1 MSSTPDL
8 IRARQ
13 RRRAQRQKTIQ
24 TRLLRF
30 GWGFAT
36 VIAVTL
42 ALGLIALTVT
52 YTALARDL
60 PSLQTIP
67 TLLTPPD
74 GLLLQPTRFY
84 DRTGQTL
91 LYTLQNPA
99 AKQAKYL
106 PLSDLPES
114 IKTATRATQL
124 TIDHSQLT
132 IAQSLVSSLLLFS
145 EPSSPRRDFRLTLL
159 AAQLERTYGDDQ
171 ILEWVL
177 NSTSYGHLANGIDA
191 AAWVYFD
198 HSATDLTLPEAA
210 LLAAVAQAPDLN
222 PFDTPALALERRQT
236 LLQTM
241 LEQGMIPEDEAQ
253 IALAAPLGTRPAPTE
268 DATRDTAFLELVFQ
282 ELSALPGNVNIPRAR
297 LEQGG
302 LNVITTLDADLQ
314 TQTACALA
322 AQLARLNLF
331 VVGASAP
338 ENGAEAPTTNPD
350 CEAARL
356 LPTVALDTP
365 LNLTDLA
372 TQAALLDPHTAQILA
387 LTGLATEGN
396 EQNYP
401 AQLTPHAPGTLL
413 TPYIYLTA
421 FTRGFSPASLVWD
434 IPANLPPTFAT
445 NPNPDEQY
453 HGPQRMRLALANDY
467 LVPTLNLLRE
477 LGPENVWKTAAQLGL
492 PSLTIPA
499 GEAALHLPLE
509 GGNFTLLEAAQ
520 AYGVFSNQGILFGYA
535 ETDDP
540 AAPLLP
546 TTLLRVEDTT
556 GKIWYETPSPDA
568 RPVISAQLAYL
579 LTNILSDET
588 ARWPSLG
595 HPNALEIG
603 RPAGVKLGT
612 ANGGTD
618 TWAIGFTPQLVTA
631 VWTGLDKPPTSSTPN
646 PVPEGIAAAI
656 WHSLLQYAT
665 RDLPPE
671 SWLTPPGISTLTV
684 CDPSGQLPTP
694 ECPITVQE
702 IFTPGSEPTQ
712 LDTLYRRVQ
721 INRETGLLATVF
733 TPPGLIE
740 ERVYLIPP
748 PEAADWAREAGLP
761 TPPEIYDL
769 VSAPATPNP
778 DAQFTTPEMFAS
790 VSGKVPLLGSATGAD
805 FQSYQVQVGQ
815 GLNPQQWT
823 VIGEASTAEVA
834 KGTLASWDTTGL
846 SGLYAIRLLVIRAD
860 QRVDTAIL
868 QVTVD
873 NKLPTAEIV
882 YPTEG
887 QVFTYPQDESVT
899 FQFNAADDLA
909 LAKVELILNNQT
921 LGTFTQLPFAHRWN
935 PTPGEYTLRVRAT
948 DRAGNVTEVEVHFS
962 VKR

>member
-13 RRRAQRQKTIQ
+13 RRRAQSQKTAQ

-36 VIAVTL
+36 VFAVAL

-91 LYTLQNPA
+91 LYTLQNPD
-99 AKQAKYL
+99 AKKAKYL
-106 PLSDLPES
+106 PLTALPES

-124 TIDHSQLT
+124 TIDNSQLT
-132 IAQSLVSSLLLFS
+132 IAQSLVSSLLLFA
-145 EPSSPRRDFRLTLL
+145 EPPSLRRDFRLTLL

-171 ILEWVL
+171 ILEWYL
-177 NSTSYGHLANGIDA
+177 NSTTYGHLAHGIDA

-198 HSATDLTLPEAA
+198 HSATSLTLSEAA
-210 LLAAVAQAPDLN
+210 LLATVAQAPDLN
-222 PFDTPALALERRQT
+222 PFDTPDLALERRQT
-236 LLQTM
+236 ILQTM
-241 LEQGMIPEDEAQ
+241 LDQGMITKDEAQ
-253 IALAAPLGTRPAPTE
+253 DALDAPLGTRPAPVE
-268 DATRDTAFLELVFQ
+268 DASRDTAFLELVFQ
-282 ELSALPGNVNIPRAR
+282 ELGALPDNAHIPRAR

-302 LNVITTLDADLQ
+302 LIIITTLDADLQ
-314 TQTACALA
+314 AQTACALET
-322 AQLARLNLF
+322 QLARVN
-331 VVGASAP
+331 GDPAS
-338 ENGAEAPTTNPD
+338 D
-350 CEAARL
+350 CETARL
-356 LPTVALDTP
+356 LPTVPLDPALD
-365 LNLTDLA
+365 LTGLA
-372 TQAALLDPHTAQILA
+372 AQAAILDPRTAQILA
-387 LTGLATEGN
+387 LTGLADDGT
-396 EQNYP
+396 YP
-401 AQLTPHAPGTLL
+401 SQLTPHAPGTLL
-413 TPYIYLTA
+413 TPYVYLTA

-434 IPANLPPTFAT
+434 IPANQTLPQ
-445 NPNPDEQY
+445 NPNPDGY

-467 LVPTLNLLRE
+467 LIPTLDLLAE

-492 PSLTIPA
+492 PSLSIPA
-499 GEAALHLPLE
+499 GEEAQRLILE
-509 GGNFTLLEAAQ
+509 GGGLTLLEAAQ
-520 AYGVFSNQGILFGYA
+520 AYGVFGSQGILFGYA
-535 ETDDP
+535 QTDEA

-546 TTLLRVEDTT
+546 TALLRVEDPT
-556 GKIWYETPSPDA
+556 GKIWYETGSPDA

-579 LTNILSDET
+579 LTHILSDET

-603 RPAGVKLGT
+603 RPVGVKLGM
-612 ANGGTD
+612 ANGGTGGGRD

-631 VWTGLDKPPTSSTPN
+631 VWTGLAREDAAPQSASSPTIPTAL
-646 PVPEGIAAAI
+646 AAAL
-656 WHSLLQYAT
+656 WHGLTKYAT
-665 RDLPPE
+665 SNLPAETWP
-671 SWLTPPGISTLTV
+671 TPPGISTLTV
-684 CDPSGQLPTP
+684 CDPSGLLPTA

-712 LDTLYRRVQ
+712 LDTLYRRIQ

-733 TPPGLIE
+733 TPPALIE

-748 PEAADWAREAGLP
+748 AEAADWARQAGLP
-761 TPPEIYDL
+761 TPPETYDL
-769 VSAPATPNP
+769 VSAPPTPNP
-778 DAQFTTPEMFAS
+778 EARFDTPDMFAS
-790 VSGKVPLLGSATGAD
+790 VSGVVNFTGTASGAD
-805 FQSYQVQVGQ
+805 FQSFQVQFGQ

-823 VIGEASTAEVA
+823 VIGEASSAEVA
-834 KGTLASWDTTGL
+834 KGTLATWDTTGL

-873 NKLPTAEIV
+873 NAPPTAEIL

-887 QVFTYPQDESVT
+887 QAFTYPLDESVT

-909 LAKVELILNNQT
+909 LAQLEVFLNNK
-921 LGTFTQLPFAHRWN
+921 LLNSFTQPPYAYRWE
-935 PTPGEYTLRVRAT
+935 PTPGEYTLRLRAT
-948 DRAGNVTEVEVHFS
+948 DRAGNVTEVEVKFV

>member
-13 RRRAQRQKTIQ
+13 RRRAQSQKTAQ

-36 VIAVTL
+36 VFAVAL
-42 ALGLIALTVT
+42 ALGLIAVTVT
-52 YTALARDL
+52 YTTLARDL
-60 PSLQTIP
+60 PSLQTLP
-67 TLLTPPD
+67 SLLTPPD

-84 DRTGQTL
+84 DRTGQTI
-91 LYTLQNPA
+91 LYTLKNPA
-99 AKQAKYL
+99 AQKAQYILLA
-106 PLSDLPES
+106 DLPES
-114 IKTATRATQL
+114 IQTATRAAQL
-124 TIDHSQLT
+124 TIDDSQLT
-132 IAQSLVSSLLLFS
+132 ISQSLVSSLLLFS
-145 EPSSPRRDFRLTLL
+145 EPPSPRRDFRLALL
-159 AAQLERTYGDDQ
+159 TAQLESTYGDDQ
-171 ILEWVL
+171 ILEWYL

-191 AAWVYFD
+191 AAWVYLN

-222 PFDTPALALERRQT
+222 PFDTPDLALERRQT
-236 LLQTM
+236 VLQTM
-241 LEQGMIPEDEAQ
+241 LDQGMIAEDDAQ
-253 IALAAPLGTRPAPTE
+253 AALAAPLGTRPAFEE

-282 ELSALPGNVNIPRAR
+282 ELAALPGNALPGNVTIPRAR

-322 AQLARLNLF
+322 AQLARLKQET
-331 VVGASAP
+331 S
-338 ENGAEAPTTNPD
+338 PD

-356 LPTVALDTP
+356 LPTVALDTS

-372 TQAALLDPHTAQILA
+372 TQATLLDPHTAQILA
-387 LTGLATEGN
+387 LTGLAADGT
-396 EQNYP
+396 YP

-434 IPANLPPTFAT
+434 IPANLPPTFAA
-445 NPNPDEQY
+445 NPNPDNQY
-453 HGPQRMRLALANDY
+453 HGPQRMRLALANDF

-499 GEAALHLPLE
+499 GDAALHLPLE
-509 GGNFTLLEAAQ
+509 GGSLTLLEAAQ
-520 AYGVFSNQGILFGYA
+520 AYGVFGNQGILFGYA
-535 ETDDP
+535 QTDDP

-546 TTLLRVEDTT
+546 TALLRVEDTT

-612 ANGGTD
+612 ADEGTG
-618 TWAIGFTPQLVTA
+618 TWAVGFTPQLVTA
-631 VWTGLDKPPTSSTPN
+631 VWTGIERNGVAPASSSPENSPSSNAVPTT
-646 PVPEGIAAAI
+646 IAAAI

-665 RDLPPE
+665 RTLPPE
-671 SWLTPPGISTLTV
+671 SWTTPPGISTLTV
-684 CDPSGQLPTP
+684 CDPSGQLPTS
-694 ECPITVQE
+694 ECPLTVQE

-748 PEAADWAREAGLP
+748 PEAADWARDAGLP
-761 TPPEIYDL
+761 TPPETYDL

-790 VSGKVPLLGSATGAD
+790 VGGKVALVGSATGAD

-834 KGTLASWDTTGL
+834 KGTLATWDTTGL

-873 NKLPTAEIV
+873 NTPPTAEIV

-887 QVFTYPQDESVT
+887 QTFTYPQDESVT

-921 LGTFTQLPFAHRWN
+921 LGTFTQPPFAHRWT

-948 DRAGNVTEVEVHFS
+948 DRAGNVTEVEVKFV